1 MCLVLAIFKQKTIA
15 LKHIGNI
22 LVMKRLVL
30 FLWNTWEIESTLS
43 LPQPEFLKSQR
54 TLSNF
59 LDTLKN

>member
-1 MCLVLAIFKQKTIA
+1 MFST
-15 LKHIGNI
+15 GNI
-22 LVMKRLVL
+22 QTKDYCLEAYRQHNSDEAFSP

-43 LPQPEFLKSQR
+43 LTQPEFLKSQR